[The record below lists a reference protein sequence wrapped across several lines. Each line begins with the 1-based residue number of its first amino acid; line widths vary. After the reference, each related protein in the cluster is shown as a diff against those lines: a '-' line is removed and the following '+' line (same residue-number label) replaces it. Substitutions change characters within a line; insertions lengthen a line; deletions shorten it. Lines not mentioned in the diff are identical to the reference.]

1 MSVDEFSVLFVC
13 TANRIRSV
21 MAEAFLREQVREQ
34 NVMAHWR
41 IGSAGT
47 WASAGMPPMPK
58 AVDAMAELG
67 IDISGHRSCSV
78 DDAQIGS
85 YALILVMERG
95 HREALSVE
103 FPEFADRV
111 HLLSEMTGQAYE
123 IGDPIAGPSSG
134 YRHTAEMLEEIVK
147 AGFERIRTLAGNS
160 QHAAYK

>member
-1 MSVDEFSVLFVC
+1 LSVDGFSVLFVC

-21 MAEAFLREQVREQ
+21 MAEALLREQVRDQ
-34 NVMAHWR
+34 NALEHWR

-47 WASAGMPPMPK
+47 WAIAGMPPMPK

-67 IDISGHRSCSV
+67 IDISGHRSCPV

-95 HREALSVE
+95 HKEALTVE

-111 HLLSEMTGQAYE
+111 YLLSEMTGQAYE
-123 IGDPIAGPSSG
+123 IGDPITGPTSG
-134 YRHTAEMLEEIVK
+134 YRHTAEMLEEVVK
-147 AGFERIRTLAGNS
+147 AGFERIRTLAGNG
-160 QHAAYK
+160 QYAAHK